1 MQDAVSMQVSNAAE
15 QLMRVA
21 DYDVDGKRAVDFKEM
36 GNRSSGHPLGKQ
48 INHVGV
54 GVETRAQQSDRVG
67 MAEGGCEGNLVKRG
81 YVCAGRNCCHR
92 RTIVPSAF
100 AEGYLLDS
108 KLIVKK

>member
-67 MAEGGCEGNLVKRG
+67 MAESGCEGTSLKEAMSAPAAIAATAGLLFPPPSQRG
-81 YVCAGRNCCHR
+81 ICLTA
-92 RTIVPSAF
+92 S
-100 AEGYLLDS
+100 
-108 KLIVKK
+108 